1 MLILLDAIARRY
13 GKTPDECLNMTPYQL
28 GLAVLCLKAH
38 DDLAGTIV
46 KRLNA
51 EGMPCFPVMIV
62 QQ

>member
-1 MLILLDAIARRY
+1 M
-13 GKTPDECLNMTPYQL
+13 KPHECLEMDPYEL

-38 DDLAGTIV
+38 DDYAGTIV

-51 EGMPCFPVMIV
+51 NGMPCFPVMIV